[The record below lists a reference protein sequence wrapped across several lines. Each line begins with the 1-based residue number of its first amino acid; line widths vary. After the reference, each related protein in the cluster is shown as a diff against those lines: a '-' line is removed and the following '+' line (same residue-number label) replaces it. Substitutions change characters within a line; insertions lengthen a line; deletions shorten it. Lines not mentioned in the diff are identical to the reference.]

1 MHKGKIVKL
10 ISNDYTVL
18 KDNERFICKP
28 RGKFRKDGVKPAVG
42 DDVVFD
48 AQSLVINEVLKRK
61 NQLVRPNVKNVDQVI
76 IIMSL
81 KEPEFS
87 TNLLDK
93 LLATIEFNNI
103 DIVIC
108 ITKKDLVSKEEFK
121 RLNEII
127 NYYKKIGY
135 KLFFNDEIEKIKKI
149 FNNKI
154 SVFTG
159 QTGAGKSTL
168 LNMIDSS
175 LDLKTGE
182 ISKALGRGKH
192 TTRHVELLEIEGG
205 LVADTP
211 GFSSLDFTDM
221 SKSDIRDSFVDFN
234 KYRYECEYSD
244 CMHLE
249 EKKCA
254 IKEKV
259 KQGEILKTRYENYIK
274 FIKE

>member
-135 KLFFNDEIEKIKKI
+135 KVFFNDEIEKIKKI